1 MGNLGAMEIFAKLQ
15 QFELRLLAK
24 LFSQTER
31 RAVVP
36 MARALS
42 RSGDGYLHLLVPLLL
57 GALDPASFLALFSLV
72 ALALGI
78 ERSVYWLVKNT
89 LKRPRPQEA
98 LPGFRSL
105 VVAGDQFSFP
115 SGHTSAAFLLATT
128 LCLVYGPA
136 LAITYLWAILVALSR
151 VVLGVHFPGDTL
163 AGAFMGTSTCLF
175 AASIL
180 GLLV

>member
-57 GALDPASFLALFSLV
+57 GALDPATFLALLSLV

-115 SGHTSAAFLLATT
+115 SGHSSAAFLLAT
-128 LCLVYGPA
+128 CLLLLYGGIAAPM
-136 LAITYLWAILVALSR
+136 YLWACAVALSR
-151 VVLGVHFPGDTL
+151 VLLGVHYPGDIV
-163 AGAFMGTSTCLF
+163 AGAAMGSGIAVM
-175 AASIL
+175 AATIL
-180 GLLV
+180 GMA